1 MAIGGVTIS
10 GMASG
15 LPPDLVDKLVEAQK
29 TNLKAYQ
36 RDKDFYTSQQT
47 SFGELET
54 KMLALE
60 TKAKELQD
68 TSAWSPH
75 TTSTSDSDRITITA
89 DSSAQSSMHS
99 VVVGQLAT
107 YDMVSMTTGVTDKN
121 DTMGAGADFTFT
133 YNGTKYGTS
142 GDTQTP
148 GFDSASLENQTL
160 YDLASKINGIDYGDQ
175 SGVSASVLFDGSQ
188 YRLILTAKDSGTYN
202 NGGDRITLEGS
213 TSFSMAAAGSFD
225 VNSFEKTNGSPQDAI
240 LKIDGIDVTSTSNQV
255 TTALTGVTL
264 QLKSITS
271 GTTVANGKVDATGTP
286 VNVTIQDD
294 KTALKTTLTGF
305 VDAFNGI
312 IDYVNLHKTDSLN
325 GDSLSRSVISQ
336 MRGVLNT
343 KTQSATGDLTPFST
357 LAEMGLRT
365 DQKTGKISFN
375 GTSLDAALTTDFNSV
390 TRLFTSKHA
399 DSSETFNE
407 GLAYRMADL
416 IDTLTSSTGGAVTG
430 KKDGIKA
437 RLDRLDKSITRENA
451 RLDKIRETL
460 TRKFSNLEQMI
471 SRMNSA
477 SGSMMSSLDKL
488 K

>member
-36 RDKDFYTSQQT
+36 RDQSFYTSQQT
-47 SFGELET
+47 TFGELET

-60 TKAKELQD
+60 TKAKALQD

-75 TTSTSDSDRITITA
+75 TTSTSDSDKITITA
-89 DSSAQSSMHS
+89 DSSAQSSLHS

-107 YDMVSMTTGVTDKN
+107 YDMVSMTTGVTDQN
-121 DTMGAGADFTFT
+121 DTIAAGADFTFT

-142 GDTQTP
+142 AATQTS
-148 GFDSASLENQTL
+148 GFDSASLENKTL
-160 YDLASKINGIDYGDQ
+160 TDLASKINGIDYGDQ

-202 NGGDRITLEGS
+202 SGDRITQEGT

-225 VNSFEKTNGSPQDAI
+225 VNSFTKPNGSPQDAI
-240 LKIDGIDVTSTSNQV
+240 LKIDGIDITSSSNQV

-271 GTTVANGKVDATGTP
+271 GTTVAGGIVDATGTP

-294 KTALKTTLTGF
+294 KTSLKTTLTEF
-305 VDAFNGI
+305 VDTFNGI

-336 MRGVLNT
+336 LRGVLNT

-375 GTSLDAALTTDFNSV
+375 STSLDAALTTDFNSV

-407 GLAYRMADL
+407 GLAYRMANL
-416 IDTLTSSTGGAVTG
+416 IDTLTSSTDGAVTG

-437 RLDRLDKSITRENA
+437 RLDRLEKSITRENA
-451 RLDKIRETL
+451 RLEKIRETL

-471 SRMNSA
+471 SRMNSS
-477 SGSMMSSLDKL
+477 SGAMMNSLEKL